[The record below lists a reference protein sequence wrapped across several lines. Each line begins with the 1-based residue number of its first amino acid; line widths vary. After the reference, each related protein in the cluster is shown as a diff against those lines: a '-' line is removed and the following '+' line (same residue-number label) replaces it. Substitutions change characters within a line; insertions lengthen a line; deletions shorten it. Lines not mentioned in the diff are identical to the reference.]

1 MQTVVEIATL
11 AGAPINEDRAGA
23 AGTMAW
29 VIDGATDVVEAPLT
43 LGPTDASWAAETL
56 HETLGGI
63 AGEDIPT
70 ALTNLPAVLSE
81 RLAAEFARV
90 ALRQPRGR
98 HEHPCASGLIA
109 RFDGRRLDYVAVGD
123 CTLVAVTSKGIVR
136 LGTED
141 ADAGDPW
148 VAKAVA
154 QFHARQAA
162 ATAAEARA
170 AVWPKIINAR
180 KAMNE
185 PDGYGVLSI
194 TPTPP
199 HFIKAGT
206 VEVAAGGYALLAS
219 DGLMRLIDIF
229 GRYASVRGL
238 LEAAATQG
246 LARLLEDVRAAETED
261 TNCVRFPR
269 AKVHDDATGV
279 LIRIS

>member
-23 AGTMAW
+23 AGAMAW

-56 HETLGGI
+56 HEALGGI

-70 ALTNLPAVLSE
+70 ALMNLPALLSE

-90 ALRQPRGR
+90 ARRQPRGR

-109 RFDGRRLDYVAVGD
+109 RFDGRRLEYVAVGD
-123 CTLVAVTSKGIVR
+123 CTLIVATSKGVVR

-170 AVWPKIINAR
+170 AVWPNIINAR
-180 KAMNE
+180 KVE
-185 PDGYGVLSI
+185 PDGYGV
-194 TPTPP
+194 
-199 HFIKAGT
+199 
-206 VEVAAGGYALLAS
+206 
-219 DGLMRLIDIF
+219 RLIDIS
-229 GRYASVRGL
+229 GRYASALGL
-238 LEAAATQG
+238 LG
-246 LARLLEDVRAAETED
+246 KLLQ
-261 TNCVRFPR
+261 PR
-269 AKVHDDATGV
+269 AWLACSGRARCRNRGRQLRPLSARQGSCDATGV
-279 LIRIS
+279 LIRVG